1 MILDVD
7 SRQHLVLSFDL
18 VIKNL
23 ERPSLSFMVLQRFRP
38 LADEMIF
45 DCSFRYI
52 FLTLGTSG
60 FEMIVIFTVK
70 YAKVREELQKSSP

>member
-1 MILDVD
+1 
-7 SRQHLVLSFDL
+7 
-18 VIKNL
+18 
-23 ERPSLSFMVLQRFRP
+23 MVLQRFRP

-60 FEMIVIFTVK
+60 FEMIVILTVK